1 MGVRGAIQIDRTMAT
16 HVPDIYAAGDCAETY
31 HRLTQRPTYLPVGA
45 TVQKQGRVAG
55 ENAVEGRQEFAGS
68 LDTQVLKVFD

>member
-31 HRLTQRPTYLPVGA
+31 HRLTQRPTYLPLGT
-45 TVQKQGRVAG
+45 TVHKQGRVAG
-55 ENAVEGRQEFAGS
+55 ENAVEVSSRVRRFLGHTSAQSF
-68 LDTQVLKVFD
+68 